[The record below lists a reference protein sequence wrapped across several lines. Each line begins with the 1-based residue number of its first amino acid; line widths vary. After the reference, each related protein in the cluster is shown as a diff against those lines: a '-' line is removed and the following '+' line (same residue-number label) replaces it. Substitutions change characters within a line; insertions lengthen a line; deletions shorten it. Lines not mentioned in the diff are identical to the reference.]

1 MNINERI
8 KDFRKNVLHLS
19 QTEFAT
25 QLGMKQTSVSTFEK
39 SGATVTDPT
48 IKALCMAFNLNE
60 DWLRNGTEPMYIQAP
75 TFSLDDFVRQ
85 RGGTELEVDIMKA
98 YFELEPDIQAMLVQ
112 HFKERLTASRAESA
126 ELPEMTVEEAEAAY
140 IKSRSKIAQKAG
152 NSALSTTADTEPGS
166 ANGNSLVSNQ

>member
-85 RGGTELEVDIMKA
+85 HGGTELELDIMKA
-98 YFELEPDIQAMLVQ
+98 YFELEPDIRAMLVQ
-112 HFKERLTASRAESA
+112 HFKERLTASRAEPS
-126 ELPEMTVEEAEAAY
+126 EMTVEEAEAAY

>member
-8 KDFRKNVLHLS
+8 RDFRKNILHLS

-60 DWLRNGTEPMYIQAP
+60 DWLRNGTEPMYIQSP
-75 TFSLDDFVRQ
+75 IFSLDEFVKKHSTND
-85 RGGTELEVDIMKA
+85 TEYQLLLDLMKT
-98 YFELEPDIQAMLVQ
+98 YFEIDADVRRALVQ
-112 HFKERLTASRAESA
+112 HFKSRLDNRSTSA
-126 ELPEMTVEEAEAAY
+126 EEMTTSDAEDVY
-140 IKSRSKIAQKAG
+140 KKSRLCAVQKEKL
-152 NSALSTTADTEPGS
+152 SASNIIVD
-166 ANGNSLVSNQ
+166 ANNETDNKQKNIV